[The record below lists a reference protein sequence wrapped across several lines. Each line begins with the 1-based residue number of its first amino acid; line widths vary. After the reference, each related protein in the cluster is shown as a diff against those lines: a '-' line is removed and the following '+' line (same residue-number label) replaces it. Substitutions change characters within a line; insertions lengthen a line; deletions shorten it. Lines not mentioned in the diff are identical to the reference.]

1 MFNNLVTDI
10 SRPRMRSEGAYKQYV
25 SNANEQENA
34 HTTIKHHPWC
44 FSMFACRSQGSF
56 AAASNVTGALEDTE
70 KISRI
75 LHRGGA
81 LSFWDYATAAP
92 YVEINMNPEGS
103 AAEDKVVRPARQAVV
118 PPCCILDE

>member
-1 MFNNLVTDI
+1 M
-10 SRPRMRSEGAYKQYV
+10 EGVYRQYV
-25 SNANEQENA
+25 GNANEQKKRLTRQSNIVLGAFQCLPAVRKE
-34 HTTIKHHPWC
+34 
-44 FSMFACRSQGSF
+44 GSF

-92 YVEINMNPEGS
+92 YVEIDMNPEGS
-103 AAEDKVVRPARQAVV
+103 AAEDKVVRPARQRWYYY
-118 PPCCILDE
+118 